1 MNKTSKL
8 KLICTAFHFH
18 VWFISEKIL
27 FIFRASV
34 AGAAGRK
41 RRSSVFQRAN
51 RAIFQTVRSSP
62 ILRGARAWFR
72 QTKSYLEYK
81 TKMIKLAIEEFKQK
95 VKRKLSK
102 EYIKEKI
109 KEKMDDLSC
118 LTTRLEFYGKLWK
131 NESQRVGHLIC
142 KSCIYPPYEIKSH
155 NLSAIYILSKR
166 KLFQMKFFI
175 L

>member
-1 MNKTSKL
+1 MSKTPKL

-27 FIFRASV
+27 FIFRASL

-109 KEKMDDLSC
+109 EEKMDDLSC
-118 LTTRLEFYGKLWK
+118 LTTRLEFYGKLLK
-131 NESQRVGHLIC
+131 NELRRVGRLFQ
-142 KSCIYPPYEIKSH
+142 KSCIHPP
-155 NLSAIYILSKR
+155 LAL
-166 KLFQMKFFI
+166 L
-175 L
+175 